1 VRAARL
7 GLSCGASPIQRSD
20 IQRRFTTVADI
31 SVERKPRSP
40 LGLILA
46 IVLLAAIAG
55 AVWWYMS
62 QNGGHPAAAGAP
74 AAPAPATANP

>member
-1 VRAARL
+1 M
-7 GLSCGASPIQRSD
+7 
-20 IQRRFTTVADI
+20 ADI

-55 AVWWYMS
+55 VVWWYMS
-62 QNGGHPAAAGAP
+62 QNASRPAVAAPGAP
-74 AAPAPATANP
+74 AAPAAAPAAANP

>member
-1 VRAARL
+1 M
-7 GLSCGASPIQRSD
+7 
-20 IQRRFTTVADI
+20 ADI

-55 AVWWYMS
+55 GVWWYM
-62 QNGGHPAAAGAP
+62 GHDRDEHAAP
-74 AAPAPATANP
+74 AAPAPPAATAPANP

>member
-1 VRAARL
+1 M
-7 GLSCGASPIQRSD
+7 
-20 IQRRFTTVADI
+20 ADI

-55 AVWWYMS
+55 GVWWYMS
-62 QNGGHPAAAGAP
+62 QNGDGRAAP
-74 AAPAPATANP
+74 AAPAPPAATAPANP